1 MLKKTIR
8 RLGALAMV
16 LAMAVSVF
24 AVSASAAREAEVT
37 VYQPTGTATI
47 TKKITKEA
55 NVLAPNG
62 SYTFTATPVN
72 DAPEDGIALSGQITS
87 APNAD
92 NDIGMTTVDATGAIT
107 ITATAAKFP
116 RPGTYQYKIT
126 EAAGTYADGTAYA
139 AIEYTLDVTVARNE
153 DNDSFGIMAMIL
165 KNGTSKSEVYT
176 NPYSPKHETQKNYVV
191 KKVVTGNQGDKN
203 QNFQFTFG
211 VTNSKDNGE
220 NGKEY
225 YYVITRRAPA
235 ANETGTIKSGKTVTT
250 LLKHNEYVT
259 IYGVSATDTVTANET
274 KTNAD
279 KNGYKDLGYEMTS
292 DIAEAKNGDKTQT
305 VTNDKAIETPGGV
318 IMTIAPYALM
328 VVLAG
333 AFAVVFLSRRNR
345 AE

>member
-24 AVSASAAREAEVT
+24 AVSASAAKVAEE
-37 VYQPTGTATI
+37 YKPTGTAEI
-47 TKKITKEA
+47 TKQITKEA

-62 SYTFTATPVN
+62 NYTFTAAPVN
-72 DAPEDGIALSGQITS
+72 DAPADGVALSGKITS

-92 NDIGMTTVDATGAIT
+92 NDIGKTTVDATGAIT

-126 EAAGTYADGTAYA
+126 EAEGTYKDGTAYD

-153 DNDSFGIMAMIL
+153 DDSFGIMAMIL
-165 KNGTSKSEVYT
+165 KNGTTKSEVYT
-176 NPYSPKHETQKNYVV
+176 NPYSPNHETQKNYVV

-211 VTNSKDNGE
+211 VTNSQDNGE

-235 ANETGTIKSGKTVTT
+235 TNETGTIKSGETVTT

-274 KTNAD
+274 ETNTDKT
-279 KNGYKDLGYEMTS
+279 GYKDLGYDMKSNIVTNETT
-292 DIAEAKNGDKTQT
+292 GDKTQT
-305 VTNDKAIETPGGV
+305 VTNDKAIMTPGGV
-318 IMTIAPYALM
+318 IMNIAPYALM

-333 AFAVVFLSRRNR
+333 AFAVVFLTRRNR

>member
-24 AVSASAAREAEVT
+24 AVSASAAGEAEVT

-47 TKKITKEA
+47 TKQITKEE

-62 SYTFTATPVN
+62 NYTFTATPVN
-72 DAPEDGIALSGQITS
+72 GAPADGIALSGRITS
-87 APNAD
+87 APSAT
-92 NDIGMTTVDATGAIT
+92 NDIGKTTVNATGAIT

-126 EAAGTYADGTAYA
+126 EAAGTYADGTAYD

-153 DNDSFGIMAMIL
+153 DDSFGIMAMIL
-165 KNGTSKSEVYT
+165 KNGTTKSEVYT
-176 NPYSPKHETQKNYVV
+176 NPYSPNHETQKNYVV

-211 VTNSKDNGE
+211 VTNSQDNGE
-220 NGKEY
+220 NGKQY

-235 ANETGTIKSGKTVTT
+235 ANETGTIKSGDTVTT
-250 LLKHNEYVT
+250 TLKHDEYVT
-259 IYGVSATDTVTANET
+259 IYGVSETDTVTANET
-274 KTNAD
+274 ATNAD
-279 KNGYKDLGYEMTS
+279 KNGYQDLGYTMTS
-292 DIAEAKNGDKTQT
+292 NIVTNETTGDKTQT

>member
-24 AVSASAAREAEVT
+24 AVNASATEVT
-37 VYQPTGTATI
+37 GYRETGTAVI
-47 TKKITKEA
+47 TKQITKEA

-62 SYTFTATPVN
+62 NYTFTATPVN
-72 DAPEDGIALSGQITS
+72 GAPVDGIALNGQITS
-87 APNAD
+87 APNKD
-92 NDIGMTTVDATGAIT
+92 NDIGKTVVNATGAIT

-126 EAAGTYADGTAYA
+126 EAAGTYKDGTAYA

-153 DNDSFGIMAMIL
+153 NDSFGIMAMIL
-165 KNGTSKSEVYT
+165 KNGEDKSEVYV
-176 NPYSPKHETQKNYVV
+176 NPYSPAHETQKNYVV

-203 QNFQFTFG
+203 QEFEFTFG
-211 VTNSKDNGE
+211 VTNSKDTS
-220 NGKEY
+220 KEY
-225 YYVITRRAPA
+225 YYVITRRDST
-235 ANETGTIKSGKTVTT
+235 ANTTGTIKSGETVTT
-250 LLKHNEYVT
+250 TLKHDEYVT
-259 IYGVSATDTVTANET
+259 IYGVSATDVVTANET
-274 KTNAD
+274 ATNAG
-279 KNGYKDLGYEMTS
+279 KTGYDDLGYTMTS
-292 DIAEAKNGDKTQT
+292 KIDVAENGDKTQT
-305 VTNDKAIETPGGV
+305 VTNDKAITTPGGV

-333 AFAVVFLSRRNR
+333 AFAVVFLTRRNR

>member
-24 AVSASAAREAEVT
+24 AVSASAAEVT

-47 TKKITKEA
+47 TKQITKEA

-62 SYTFTATPVN
+62 NYTFTATPVN
-72 DAPEDGIALSGQITS
+72 GAPVDGIALSGQISS
-87 APNAD
+87 APNVA
-92 NDIGMTTVDATGAIT
+92 NDIGKTTVDATGAIT
-107 ITATAAKFP
+107 ITATASKFP

-126 EAAGTYADGTAYA
+126 EAKGTYKDGTEYA
-139 AIEYTLDVTVARNE
+139 AIEYTLEVTVARNE
-153 DNDSFGIMAMIL
+153 NDSFGIMAMIL
-165 KNGTSKSEVYT
+165 KNEKGKSKVYV
-176 NPYSPKHETQKNYVV
+176 NPYSPAHETQKNYVV

-203 QNFQFTFG
+203 QEFEFTFG
-211 VTNSKDNGE
+211 VTNSKDND
-220 NGKEY
+220 KEY
-225 YYVITRRAPA
+225 YYVITRRDPTTNA
-235 ANETGTIKSGKTVTT
+235 TGTIKSGGTVTT
-250 LLKHNEYVT
+250 TLKHDEYVT

-274 KTNAD
+274 ETNNDKT
-279 KNGYKDLGYEMTS
+279 GYKDLGYGMTS
-292 DIAEAKNGDKTQT
+292 DIVTNETTGDKTKT
-305 VTNDKAIETPGGV
+305 VTNDKAITSPTGV

>member
-24 AVSASAAREAEVT
+24 AVNASATEVT
-37 VYQPTGTATI
+37 GYPETDTAVI
-47 TKKITKEA
+47 TKQITKEA

-62 SYTFTATPVN
+62 NYAFTATPVN
-72 DAPEDGIALSGQITS
+72 GAPADGIALSGQITS
-87 APNAD
+87 APNAA
-92 NDIGMTTVDATGAIT
+92 NDIGEATVNATGEIT
-107 ITATAAKFP
+107 VTATAAKFP

-126 EAAGTYADGTAYA
+126 ENAGTYADGTAYA

-153 DNDSFGIMAMIL
+153 NDSFGIMAMIL
-165 KNGTSKSEVYT
+165 KHGEDKSKVYV
-176 NPYSPKHETQKNYVV
+176 NPYSPAHETQKNYVV

-203 QNFQFTFG
+203 QEFEFTFG
-211 VTNSKDNGE
+211 VTNSKDTS
-220 NGKEY
+220 KEY
-225 YYVITRRAPA
+225 YYVITRRDST
-235 ANETGTIKSGKTVTT
+235 ANTTGTIKSGETVTT
-250 LLKHNEYVT
+250 TLKHDEYVT
-259 IYGVSATDTVTANET
+259 IYGVSATDTVTASET
-274 KTNAD
+274 ETNNDKT
-279 KNGYKDLGYEMTS
+279 GYKDLGYKMTS
-292 DIAEAKNGDKTQT
+292 ETAVAENGDKTQT
-305 VTNDKAIETPGGV
+305 VTNDKAIVSPTGV

>member
-24 AVSASAAREAEVT
+24 AVSASAAEVT
-37 VYQPTGTATI
+37 KYPATDTAEI
-47 TKKITKEA
+47 TKQITKEE

-62 SYTFTATPVN
+62 NYTFTATPVN
-72 DAPEDGIALSGQITS
+72 GAPADGIALSGHITS

-92 NDIGMTTVDATGAIT
+92 NDIGKTTVDATGAIT

-126 EAAGTYADGTAYA
+126 EAEGTYADGTVYD

-153 DNDSFGIMAMIL
+153 DDDSFGIMAMIL

-176 NPYSPKHETQKNYVV
+176 NPYSPNHETQKNYVV

-211 VTNSKDNGE
+211 VTNSNDNGE

-235 ANETGTIKSGKTVTT
+235 ADETGTIKSGETVTT

-274 KTNAD
+274 ETNTDKT
-279 KNGYKDLGYEMTS
+279 GYKDLGYEMTS
-292 DIAEAKNGDKTQT
+292 NIVTNETTGDKTQT
-305 VTNDKAIETPGGV
+305 VTNDKAIMTPGGV

-328 VVLAG
+328 LVVAG

>member
-24 AVSASAAREAEVT
+24 AVNASAAEEAEVT

-47 TKKITKEA
+47 TKQITKEE

-72 DAPEDGIALSGQITS
+72 GAPTDGIALSGEITS
-87 APNAD
+87 APNAA
-92 NDIGMTTVDATGAIT
+92 NDIGKKTVAATGAIT
-107 ITATAAKFP
+107 VTATANKFP

-126 EAAGTYADGTAYA
+126 EAAGTYKDGTAYA

-153 DNDSFGIMAMIL
+153 NDSFGIMAMIL
-165 KNGTSKSEVYT
+165 KNGEDKSEVYV
-176 NPYSPKHETQKNYVV
+176 NPYSPAHETQKNYVV

-203 QNFQFTFG
+203 QEFEFTFG
-211 VTNSKDNGE
+211 VTNSKDTS
-220 NGKEY
+220 KEY
-225 YYVITRRAPA
+225 YYVITRRDST
-235 ANETGTIKSGKTVTT
+235 ANTTGTIKSGETVTT
-250 LLKHNEYVT
+250 TLKHDEYVT

-274 KTNAD
+274 ETNTDKT
-279 KNGYKDLGYEMTS
+279 GYNDLGYVMNS
-292 DIAEAKNGDKTQT
+292 DIVTNETTGDKTQT
-305 VTNDKAIETPGGV
+305 VTNTKNIATPGGV

-333 AFAVVFLSRRNR
+333 AFAVVFLTRRNR

>member
-24 AVSASAAREAEVT
+24 AVNASATEVT
-37 VYQPTGTATI
+37 GYPEKGTAVI
-47 TKKITKEA
+47 TKQITKEA

-62 SYTFTATPVN
+62 NYAFTATPVN
-72 DAPEDGIALSGQITS
+72 GAPADGIALSGQITS
-87 APNAD
+87 APNAA
-92 NDIGMTTVDATGAIT
+92 NDIGKTVVNATGAIT
-107 ITATAAKFP
+107 VTATAAKFP

-126 EAAGTYADGTAYA
+126 EAAGTYKDGTAYA

-153 DNDSFGIMAMIL
+153 NDSFGIMAMIL
-165 KNGTSKSEVYT
+165 KNGEDKSEVYV
-176 NPYSPKHETQKNYVV
+176 NPYSPAHETQKNYVV

-203 QNFQFTFG
+203 QEFEFTFG
-211 VTNSKDNGE
+211 VTNSKDTS
-220 NGKEY
+220 KEY
-225 YYVITRRAPA
+225 YYVITRRDST
-235 ANETGTIKSGKTVTT
+235 ANTTGTIKSGETVTT
-250 LLKHNEYVT
+250 TLKHDEYVT

-274 KTNAD
+274 ETNSDKT
-279 KNGYKDLGYEMTS
+279 GYRDLGYEMTS
-292 DIAEAKNGDKTQT
+292 KTVTAENGDKTQT
-305 VTNDKAIETPGGV
+305 VTNDKAITTPGGV

-333 AFAVVFLSRRNR
+333 AFAVVFLTRRNR

>member
-24 AVSASAAREAEVT
+24 AVNASAAEEAEVT

-47 TKKITKEA
+47 TKQITKEE

-87 APNAD
+87 APNAA
-92 NDIGMTTVDATGAIT
+92 NDIGQKTVAATGAIT
-107 ITATAAKFP
+107 VTATANKFP

-126 EAAGTYADGTAYA
+126 EAAGTYKDGTAYA

-153 DNDSFGIMAMIL
+153 DDSFGIMAMIL
-165 KNGTSKSEVYT
+165 KNGDNKQTVYT
-176 NPYSPKHETQKNYVV
+176 NPYSPRHETQKNYVV

-203 QNFQFTFG
+203 QEFEFTFG
-211 VTNSKDNGE
+211 VTNSQDND
-220 NGKEY
+220 KEY
-225 YYVITRRAPA
+225 YYVITRRDPT
-235 ANETGTIKSGKTVTT
+235 ANATGKIKSGETVTT
-250 LLKHNEYVT
+250 TLKHDEYVT

-274 KTNAD
+274 ETNTDKT
-279 KNGYKDLGYEMTS
+279 GYNDLGYVMNS
-292 DIAEAKNGDKTQT
+292 DIATNETTGDKTQT
-305 VTNDKAIETPGGV
+305 VTNTKNISTPGGV

-333 AFAVVFLSRRNR
+333 AFAVVFLTRRNR